1 MATTKM
7 LCPSVQPRGKNSV
20 IFGVVGGTDDAPR
33 VEYLKQ
39 LVCVSDDSPELRALV
54 EPTEIFRFAATCSGN
69 ACQHFDG
76 SKCRLVTKT
85 VKFLAEVVQELPRC
99 QIRSNCRWW
108 QQEGKAACRR
118 CPQVVTTIYH
128 ASEQICKVTDT
139 ANY

>member
-1 MATTKM
+1 METTKL

-20 IFGVVGGTDDAPR
+20 IFGVVGGTDEAPR

-39 LVCVSDDSPELRALV
+39 LVCVTDDSPELRALV
-54 EPTEIFRFAATCSGN
+54 EPTEIFRFAATCSAN

-76 SKCRLVTKT
+76 SFCRLVSKT
-85 VKFLAEVVQELPRC
+85 VIFLAEVVQELPRC

-128 ASEQICKVTDT
+128 PCEQIRKVTS